1 MSALT
6 ERVSADLKTAM
17 KEHRELELS
26 VFRMLKAELQKFQ
39 ADKGVSYE
47 ITDDDVVTLVGRL
60 VKQRK
65 EAAEQFAAAGAKD
78 RADSELA
85 EVKVLEAYLP
95 AQLSAEEVERIVI
108 GEPRQPNGQPSENLA
123 RVQQFVNRWRKAVPQ
138 IPIELYDE
146 RFTSVLAHQ
155 AMLDGGL
162 RKKARQDKALVD
174 EISATILLQDY
185 MRSRMRPLS

>member
-47 ITDDDVVTLVGRL
+47 ITDDDVITLVGRL

-95 AQLSAEEVERIVI
+95 AQLSAEEVER
-108 GEPRQPNGQPSENLA
+108 
-123 RVQQFVNRWRKAVPQ
+123 
-138 IPIELYDE
+138 
-146 RFTSVLAHQ
+146 
-155 AMLDGGL
+155 
-162 RKKARQDKALVD
+162 
-174 EISATILLQDY
+174 
-185 MRSRMRPLS
+185 

>member
-47 ITDDDVVTLVGRL
+47 ITDDDVITLVGRL

-65 EAAEQFAAAGAKD
+65 EAAEQFAAAV
-78 RADSELA
+78 SL
-85 EVKVLEAYLP
+85 
-95 AQLSAEEVERIVI
+95 EVERIVRETVAEV
-108 GEPRQPNGQPSENLA
+108 GATSPKEMGK
-123 RVQQFVNRWRKAVPQ
+123 VMKAVMPKLKGQ
-138 IPIELYDE
+138 ADGKLVKDVVS
-146 RFTSVLAHQ
+146 RVLQ
-155 AMLDGGL
+155 G
-162 RKKARQDKALVD
+162 
-174 EISATILLQDY
+174 
-185 MRSRMRPLS
+185 

>member
-6 ERVSADLKTAM
+6 ERVAADLKTAM

-47 ITDDDVVTLVGRL
+47 ITDDDVITLVGRL

-95 AQLSAEEVERIVI
+95 AQLSAEEVERIVRETVAEV
-108 GEPRQPNGQPSENLA
+108 GATSPKEMGK
-123 RVQQFVNRWRKAVPQ
+123 VMKAVMPKLKGQ
-138 IPIELYDE
+138 ADGKLVKDVVS
-146 RFTSVLAHQ
+146 RVLQ
-155 AMLDGGL
+155 G
-162 RKKARQDKALVD
+162 
-174 EISATILLQDY
+174 
-185 MRSRMRPLS
+185 